1 MAAHVLE
8 AKDSEMLAK
17 PLSSESVM
25 ATDHH
30 SYRTTDEKDYQL
42 LSLQRGRSGS
52 YEIWCIQA

>member
-1 MAAHVLE
+1 MAVHVLE